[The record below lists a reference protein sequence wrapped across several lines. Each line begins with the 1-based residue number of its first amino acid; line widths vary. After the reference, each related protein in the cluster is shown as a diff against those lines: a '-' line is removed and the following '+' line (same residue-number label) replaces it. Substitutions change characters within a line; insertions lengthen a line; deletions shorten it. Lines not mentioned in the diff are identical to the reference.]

1 MDCDNGK
8 KSKEKP
14 APKDEPVSDLK
25 DEKSPEEEGVESAN
39 AVMKKFLEK
48 SED

>member
-1 MDCDNGK
+1 MVCDNDNPPEK
-8 KSKEKP
+8 KP
-14 APKDEPVSDLK
+14 APKDEPVPKSK
-25 DEKSPEEEGVESAN
+25 DEKSAEEEGVESAN